1 MMCVSKSINFIGI
14 VVFNWFLSYILLFE
28 CDDLIFLFL
37 FCLGSQQYT
46 WSSGDVLTPWKI
58 FPLVVSSVLLIS
70 SEFAKWDSSILV
82 LAGWDAAISTG
93 WEGLATIPS
102 EAESIWD
109 VKSCWP
115 VVTLWTLFKMQDYKS
130 LLSFLEPTRQQQQ
143 QQKDFL
149 ISCKLV
155 FANINLRGWHWHLF
169 LFFIFN
175 FLMNFPSGTPLS
187 RQTLIY
193 VSLPKF

>member
-14 VVFNWFLSYILLFE
+14 VVFNWFLSLCLCFSLEENILLFE
-28 CDDLIFLFL
+28 CDDLIFLSL

-115 VVTLWTLFKMQDYKS
+115 VVTLWTLFKIQDYKS
-130 LLSFLEPTRQQQQ
+130 LLFFFGADTSAAAAAERFSYFLQ
-143 QQKDFL
+143 
-149 ISCKLV
+149 IGV
-155 FANINLRGWHWHLF
+155 
-169 LFFIFN
+169 
-175 FLMNFPSGTPLS
+175 
-187 RQTLIY
+187 Y
-193 VSLPKF
+193 

>member
-1 MMCVSKSINFIGI
+1 MSRNQSISL
-14 VVFNWFLSYILLFE
+14 VLLFSI
-28 CDDLIFLFL
+28 D
-37 FCLGSQQYT
+37 FCLTFCCSNVMTSFFYPFFVWGPNNTLGLPETS
-46 WSSGDVLTPWKI
+46 WLLGN

-115 VVTLWTLFKMQDYKS
+115 VVTLWTLFKIQDYKS
-130 LLSFLEPTRQQQQ
+130 LLFFFGADTSAAAAAERFSYFLQ
-143 QQKDFL
+143 
-149 ISCKLV
+149 IGV
-155 FANINLRGWHWHLF
+155 
-169 LFFIFN
+169 
-175 FLMNFPSGTPLS
+175 
-187 RQTLIY
+187 Y
-193 VSLPKF
+193 

>member
-28 CDDLIFLFL
+28 CDDLIFLSL

-115 VVTLWTLFKMQDYKS
+115 VVTLWTLFKIQDYKS
-130 LLSFLEPTRQQQQ
+130 FVVPFWSRHVSSSSNKRIWIKIFL
-143 QQKDFL
+143 FLANWCLL
-149 ISCKLV
+149 ISIWEAGIDIYFYFSFSIFWWIFQVGLRSVVKL
-155 FANINLRGWHWHLF
+155 
-169 LFFIFN
+169 
-175 FLMNFPSGTPLS
+175 
-187 RQTLIY
+187 
-193 VSLPKF
+193 